1 MPALYTPN
9 QSRIDHALATLPT
22 QTIEVKQNA
31 IFIRKALLFGG
42 SPNPAANFSGSAY
55 VIPKLGDLKD
65 SPYSLSGQIF
75 LSAEVAWQLEQLT
88 EAVLQGTAANLGIK
102 STVSKHLAGINFDA
116 VRDFNGDTDKTYR
129 YLNVK
134 GYAKAQEYQQK
145 VAAGQTDASLSV
157 LYEPDLNGLVGC
169 SVTAN
174 CGSYK
179 DGKLLNPMS
188 PEQIDPARYG
198 VKQYWDF
205 KDGALPRQ
213 HMFGRVG
220 NFAELA
226 KMGES
231 ILQTPSLFDE
241 DDVGHFAVAD
251 VLVYPYAIKNP
262 QGRVFIKHD
271 LFFILIR
278 DRPFP
283 ITGGRHV
290 DADALIGGDYPVE
303 QQAVAPQ
310 AAVPPQPQAPVQP
323 AASVAQPTAPT
334 APQMQAP
341 VAPQTLAPQAPVQPV
356 APVAPAAPQAVAPQ
370 PAVPSQLQAPV
381 QPQAPAAFA
390 QPQAPVQPQAPAA
403 PQTVAPQPMQ
413 PQAPAAPV
421 APPVPQAP
429 VAPTTTTNAAAAFI
443 QGLGQ

>member
-31 IFIRKALLFGG
+31 IFIRRALLFGG

-75 LSAEVAWQLEQLT
+75 LSAEIAWQLEQLA

-116 VRDFNGDTDKTYR
+116 VRDFNGEADKTYR

-134 GYAKAQEYQQK
+134 GYAKAQEYQRK

-157 LYEPDLNGLVGC
+157 LYEPDLNGIVSC
-169 SVTAN
+169 TVTAN

-188 PEQIDPARYG
+188 PEQIDPSRYG

-213 HMFGRVG
+213 HMFGRMG

-231 ILQTPSLFDE
+231 LLQTPSLFDE

-251 VLVYPYAIKNP
+251 VLIYPYAIKNP
-262 QGRVFIKHD
+262 QGRIFIKHD
-271 LFFILIR
+271 LLFILIR

-283 ITGGRHV
+283 TTGGRQV
-290 DADALIGGDYPVE
+290 DADALIGDDYPVE
-303 QQAVAPQ
+303 PQAVAPQ
-310 AAVPPQPQAPVQP
+310 AAVPPQPQT
-323 AASVAQPTAPT
+323 PTAF
-334 APQMQAP
+334 AQ
-341 VAPQTLAPQAPVQPV
+341 
-356 APVAPAAPQAVAPQ
+356 PQ
-370 PAVPSQLQAPV
+370 PAVPP
-381 QPQAPAAFA
+381 QPQAPTAFA

-403 PQTVAPQPMQ
+403 PQATAPQPTSARSACCSACSTGTRSADYNNECGCRVY
-413 PQAPAAPV
+413 PRSRSV
-421 APPVPQAP
+421 NKPPRYQRRGFS
-429 VAPTTTTNAAAAFI
+429 NGGFYGAFSYTVTAVY
-443 QGLGQ
+443 

>member
-116 VRDFNGDTDKTYR
+116 VRDFNGEADKTYR

-145 VAAGQTDASLSV
+145 VAMGQTDASLSV
-157 LYEPDLNGLVGC
+157 LYEPDLNGIVSC
-169 SVTAN
+169 TVTAN

-188 PEQIDPARYG
+188 PEQIDPGRYG

-213 HMFGRVG
+213 HMFGRIG

-251 VLVYPYAIKNP
+251 ILVYPYAIKNP

-310 AAVPPQPQAPVQP
+310 TQVPVQPQAPVQP
-323 AASVAQPTAPT
+323 AAPVAQPTAPT

-341 VAPQTLAPQAPVQPV
+341 VAPQALAPQAPVQPA
-356 APVAPAAPQAVAPQ
+356 APVAPAA
-370 PAVPSQLQAPV
+370 
-381 QPQAPAAFA
+381 PQAPAAFA

-403 PQTVAPQPMQ
+403 PQAAAPQPMQ

-421 APPVPQAP
+421 APPAPQAP
-429 VAPTTTTNAAAAFI
+429 AAPTTTTNAAAAFI
-443 QGLGQ
+443 HGLGQ

>member
-31 IFIRKALLFGG
+31 IFIRRALLFGG

-75 LSAEVAWQLEQLT
+75 LSAEIAWQLEQLA

-116 VRDFNGDTDKTYR
+116 VRDFNGEADKTYR

-134 GYAKAQEYQQK
+134 GYAKAQEYQRK

-157 LYEPDLNGLVGC
+157 LYEPDLNGIVSC
-169 SVTAN
+169 TVTAN

-188 PEQIDPARYG
+188 PEQIDPSRYG

-213 HMFGRVG
+213 HMFGRMG

-231 ILQTPSLFDE
+231 LLQTPSLFDE

-251 VLVYPYAIKNP
+251 VLIYPYAIKNP
-262 QGRVFIKHD
+262 QGRIFIKHD
-271 LFFILIR
+271 LLFILIR

-283 ITGGRHV
+283 TTGGRQV
-290 DADALIGGDYPVE
+290 DADALIGDDYPVE
-303 QQAVAPQ
+303 PQAVAPQ
-310 AAVPPQPQAPVQP
+310 AAVVPPQPQAPT
-323 AASVAQPTAPT
+323 AFAQ
-334 APQMQAP
+334 
-341 VAPQTLAPQAPVQPV
+341 
-356 APVAPAAPQAVAPQ
+356 PQ
-370 PAVPSQLQAPV
+370 PAVPPQPQAMAPQPM
-381 QPQAPAAFA
+381 QPQAPTAFA

-403 PQTVAPQPMQ
+403 PQATAPQPMQ

-421 APPVPQAP
+421 APPAPQAP
-429 VAPTTTTNAAAAFI
+429 AAPTTTTNAAAAFI

>member
-42 SPNPAANFSGSAY
+42 NLNPAANFSGSAY

-116 VRDFNGDTDKTYR
+116 VRDFNGDADKTYR

-157 LYEPDLNGLVGC
+157 LYEPDLNGIVSC
-169 SVTAN
+169 TVTAN

-213 HMFGRVG
+213 HMFGRIG

-283 ITGGRHV
+283 ITGGRQV
-290 DADALIGGDYPVE
+290 DADALIGDDYPVE

-310 AAVPPQPQAPVQP
+310 AVAPQPTVPPQPQAPVQP
-323 AASVAQPTAPT
+323 AAPVAQPTAPT

-341 VAPQTLAPQAPVQPV
+341 VAPQ
-356 APVAPAAPQAVAPQ
+356 AVAPQ
-370 PAVPSQLQAPV
+370 PAVPPQPQAPV
-381 QPQAPAAFA
+381 APQPQAPAAFA

-403 PQTVAPQPMQ
+403 PQAAPQPMQ

-421 APPVPQAP
+421 APPTPQAP
-429 VAPTTTTNAAAAFI
+429 AAPTTTTNAAAAFI
-443 QGLGQ
+443 HGLGQ

>member
-116 VRDFNGDTDKTYR
+116 VRDFNGDADKTYR

-157 LYEPDLNGLVGC
+157 LYEPDLNGIVSC
-169 SVTAN
+169 TVTAN

-310 AAVPPQPQAPVQP
+310 PAVPPQPQAPVQP
-323 AASVAQPTAPT
+323 AAPVAQPTAPT

-341 VAPQTLAPQAPVQPV
+341 VAPQMQAPVQPS

-370 PAVPSQLQAPV
+370 P
-381 QPQAPAAFA
+381 QAPATFA

-403 PQTVAPQPMQ
+403 PQAAPQPMQ

-421 APPVPQAP
+421 APPAPQALA
-429 VAPTTTTNAAAAFI
+429 APTTTTNAAAAFI

>member
-9 QSRIDHALATLPT
+9 QSRIDHALATLPK

-31 IFIRKALLFGG
+31 VFIRNALLFGG
-42 SPNPAANFSGSAY
+42 NPNPAANFSGSAY

-65 SPYSLSGQIF
+65 SPYSLGGQIF

-102 STVSKHLAGINFDA
+102 RQPSKYLAGINFDA
-116 VRDFNGDTDKTYR
+116 VRDFNGDADKTYR

-145 VAAGQTDASLSV
+145 VAAGQADASLSV

-198 VKQYWDF
+198 VQQYWDF
-205 KDGALPRQ
+205 KDGARPRQ
-213 HMFGRVG
+213 HLFGRIG
-220 NFAELA
+220 DFAELA
-226 KMGES
+226 KMGEG
-231 ILQTPSLFDE
+231 ILQTPSLFNE
-241 DDVGHFAVAD
+241 DDIGHFAVAD

-262 QGRVFIKHD
+262 QGRIFIKHD
-271 LFFILIR
+271 LLFILIR

-310 AAVPPQPQAPVQP
+310 
-323 AASVAQPTAPT
+323 
-334 APQMQAP
+334 M
-341 VAPQTLAPQAPVQPV
+341 
-356 APVAPAAPQAVAPQ
+356 
-370 PAVPSQLQAPV
+370 QAPV
-381 QPQAPAAFA
+381 QPQAPIQPTAPVAQPTAPAAFA
-390 QPQAPVQPQAPAA
+390 QPQAPVAPQAPVQPQAPAA
-403 PQTVAPQPMQ
+403 PVAPPA
-413 PQAPAAPV
+413 PQAPA
-421 APPVPQAP
+421 
-429 VAPTTTTNAAAAFI
+429 APTTTTNAAAAFI

>member
-31 IFIRKALLFGG
+31 IFIRRALLFGG
-42 SPNPAANFSGSAY
+42 NPNPAANFSGSAY

-75 LSAEVAWQLEQLT
+75 LSAEIAWQLEQLA

-116 VRDFNGDTDKTYR
+116 VRDFNGDADKTYR

-157 LYEPDLNGLVGC
+157 LYEPDLNGIVSC
-169 SVTAN
+169 TVTAN

-213 HMFGRVG
+213 HMFGRIG

-283 ITGGRHV
+283 ITGGRQV
-290 DADALIGGDYPVE
+290 DADALIGDDYPVE

-310 AAVPPQPQAPVQP
+310 LQAPVQP
-323 AASVAQPTAPT
+323 AAPVAQPTAPT
-334 APQMQAP
+334 
-341 VAPQTLAPQAPVQPV
+341 
-356 APVAPAAPQAVAPQ
+356 
-370 PAVPSQLQAPV
+370 
-381 QPQAPAAFA
+381 AFA

-403 PQTVAPQPMQ
+403 PQAVAPQPMQ

-421 APPVPQAP
+421 APPAPQAP
-429 VAPTTTTNAAAAFI
+429 AAPTTTTNAAAAFI
-443 QGLGQ
+443 HGLGQ

>member
-1 MPALYTPN
+1 
-9 QSRIDHALATLPT
+9 
-22 QTIEVKQNA
+22 
-31 IFIRKALLFGG
+31 
-42 SPNPAANFSGSAY
+42 
-55 VIPKLGDLKD
+55 
-65 SPYSLSGQIF
+65 
-75 LSAEVAWQLEQLT
+75 
-88 EAVLQGTAANLGIK
+88 
-102 STVSKHLAGINFDA
+102 
-116 VRDFNGDTDKTYR
+116 
-129 YLNVK
+129 
-134 GYAKAQEYQQK
+134 
-145 VAAGQTDASLSV
+145 
-157 LYEPDLNGLVGC
+157 
-169 SVTAN
+169 
-174 CGSYK
+174 
-179 DGKLLNPMS
+179 MS
-188 PEQIDPARYG
+188 PEQIDPSRYG

-213 HMFGRVG
+213 HMFGRMG

-271 LFFILIR
+271 LRFILIR

-283 ITGGRHV
+283 TTGGRQV
-290 DADALIGGDYPVE
+290 DADALIGDDYPVE

-323 AASVAQPTAPT
+323 AAPVAQPTAPT

-341 VAPQTLAPQAPVQPV
+341 VAT
-356 APVAPAAPQAVAPQ
+356 QAVAPQ
-370 PAVPSQLQAPV
+370 PTVPP
-381 QPQAPAAFA
+381 QPQAPTAFA

-403 PQTVAPQPMQ
+403 PQATAPQPMQ

-421 APPVPQAP
+421 APPAPQAP
-429 VAPTTTTNAAAAFI
+429 AAPTTTTNAAAAFI

>member
-31 IFIRKALLFGG
+31 IFIRRALLFGG
-42 SPNPAANFSGSAY
+42 NPNPAANFSGSAY

-75 LSAEVAWQLEQLT
+75 LSAEIAWQLEQLA

-116 VRDFNGDTDKTYR
+116 VRDFNGEADKTYR

-157 LYEPDLNGLVGC
+157 LYEPDLNGIVSC
-169 SVTAN
+169 TVTAN

-213 HMFGRVG
+213 HMFGRIG

-283 ITGGRHV
+283 ITGGRQV
-290 DADALIGGDYPVE
+290 DADALIGDDYPVE

-310 AAVPPQPQAPVQP
+310 AVAPQLQAPVQP
-323 AASVAQPTAPT
+323 AAPVAQPTAPT
-334 APQMQAP
+334 
-341 VAPQTLAPQAPVQPV
+341 
-356 APVAPAAPQAVAPQ
+356 
-370 PAVPSQLQAPV
+370 
-381 QPQAPAAFA
+381 AFA

-403 PQTVAPQPMQ
+403 PQAVAPQPMQ

-421 APPVPQAP
+421 APPAPQAP
-429 VAPTTTTNAAAAFI
+429 AAPTTTTNAAAAFI